1 MHLLDLNYDVLL
13 RIFKFL
19 DVASVLDCSL
29 HLWLSLVTDLGL
41 RLLLDLPPPDTLSTY
56 STGQLTA
63 EVKRVVMGPE
73 TWAANSRHPPTIHR
87 RIHLPIG
94 KQAVQSWFNHTPPT
108 LLAGG
113 RSILV
118 YRGLWS
124 EIWNVSGGY
133 REWAGEGV
141 IRIAAKSLPNEDEI
155 MIALD
160 FIHTKN
166 DDPAPRMFE
175 VLKLSLITDC
185 MKEVVSVELPV
196 GFTSMDDPIIDE
208 DFIALR
214 VQCDSCVVSVY
225 WYGGWGSRA
234 DGNKRSSCFRYRL
247 AVADSGEL
255 RNWQPISSSIA
266 NEMIGMEALSYAG
279 YGFTPPFYHEARRR
293 PARPFACARVRLSI
307 EIQWGGW
314 RAINSSY
321 VFHLLMVIGV
331 NNRRQGEYNT
341 VFKREQ
347 ISFRAECNWLL
358 KRILAVKFDALID
371 DIISKT

>member
-214 VQCDSCVVSVY
+214 VQWFGLSDSE
-225 WYGGWGSRA
+225 
-234 DGNKRSSCFRYRL
+234 
-247 AVADSGEL
+247 ADSIQCRGIGTLVLNWRERSFYERKFRFGIRHFAEPNFPRFKFEEITLNRTFPAPAL
-255 RNWQPISSSIA
+255 RKA
-266 NEMIGMEALSYAG
+266 
-279 YGFTPPFYHEARRR
+279 
-293 PARPFACARVRLSI
+293 
-307 EIQWGGW
+307 
-314 RAINSSY
+314 
-321 VFHLLMVIGV
+321 
-331 NNRRQGEYNT
+331 
-341 VFKREQ
+341 
-347 ISFRAECNWLL
+347 
-358 KRILAVKFDALID
+358 
-371 DIISKT
+371 